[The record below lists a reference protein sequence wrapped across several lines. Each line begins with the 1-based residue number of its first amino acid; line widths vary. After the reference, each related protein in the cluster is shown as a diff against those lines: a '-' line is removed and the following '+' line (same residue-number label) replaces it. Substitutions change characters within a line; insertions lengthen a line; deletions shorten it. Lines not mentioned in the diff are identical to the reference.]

1 MVRQVGFAT
10 WDLEGMLDITFTRY
24 EGAAQ
29 TVAVLSIIARSSGR
43 PGTARGEVAIDPA
56 LVGAHRS
63 GWGVC
68 FLEAEHIA
76 LGRYWRPVQKIG

>member
-1 MVRQVGFAT
+1 MGIAT
-10 WDLEGMLDITFTRY
+10 RDLEGVLDVTFARY

-29 TVAVLSIIARSSGR
+29 TVAVLSIIARSGGR
-43 PGTARGEVAIDPA
+43 PGAARGEVAIKPV
-56 LVGAHRS
+56 LVFAHRS

-76 LGRYWRPVQKIG
+76 LGRYWRHVEKSC